1 MPQVDKEQLKKYS
14 PASAQYNPLW
24 VTSAM
29 RASRLGQIHRQADTG
44 DIRLLMAMLQEI
56 LTKNTTINGL
66 MQVRVAGLESI
77 SFSFVPNE
85 ADKNIK
91 RAQDNADLGNMIIDG
106 LKLVRKT
113 NDGYTNEGDNKQ
125 ISKRVS
131 TLSSWLGFFAGW
143 IYYDYK
149 DNLLLPVAIEGI
161 DNRSFVVNNK
171 DDSLYFMTDS
181 NNGIPFKSTG
191 PFNAIEV
198 RHNGISNRLAEIS
211 IGRPISYSWFLDF
224 NAYILLLRF
233 LEMTASPSPILERA
247 NKQELGESY
256 NEANDN
262 EALDFI
268 RNWVAGNMA
277 AVPSGFVLKWQE
289 PGKGGHSIFEAVRKF
304 VIEDY
309 KYGILGQLSSTNEV
323 GNLGGKSGIGLEI
336 QDFITTSEAYKIA
349 SMYSEIVNRAI
360 KLNRPNDLPP
370 KIIITRDNQAKR
382 DSALATIKTAKELG
396 IPVTEQYALQ
406 VAGLPTPKEGEKLI
420 GGSVYTLEPSS
431 QASET
436 KKPTGEPANTSDT
449 TDPSKSKEAEVEI
462 EVSSETNDTTAS
474 QEPKDE

>member
-1 MPQVDKEQLKKYS
+1 MPQVDPKELKKYS
-14 PASAQYNPLW
+14 PAGAQINPQW

-29 RASRLGQIHRQADTG
+29 RASRLGQIHRQADIG

-66 MQVRVAGLESI
+66 MQVRVAGLESVR
-77 SFSFVPNE
+77 FEFVPNE
-85 ADKNIK
+85 ADKNVK
-91 RAQDNADLGNMIIDG
+91 RASDFAALANNVMDNI
-106 LKLVRKT
+106 KLVRKT
-113 NDGYTNEGDNKQ
+113 SDGYTNEGDNKQ

-149 DNLLLPVAIEGI
+149 DNLLLPVALEGI
-161 DNRSFVVNNK
+161 DNRSFVVDNK
-171 DDSLYFMTDS
+171 DDSLVFMTDT
-181 NNGIPFKSTG
+181 NNGIPFKSIG
-191 PFNAIEV
+191 PFNSIEV

-256 NEANDN
+256 NTANDD
-262 EALDFI
+262 EAIEFI

-277 AVPSGFVLKWQE
+277 AVPSGFSLKWQE

-309 KYGILGQLSSTNEV
+309 KYGILGQLSSTNET

-336 QDFITTSEAYKIA
+336 QDFITTSEAYKVA
-349 SMYSEIVNRAI
+349 SMYSEMINRTI
-360 KLNRPNDLPP
+360 KLNYPNDLPP
-370 KIIITRDNQAKR
+370 KIIITRDNPAKR
-382 DSALATIKTAKELG
+382 DSALATIKSAKDLG
-396 IPVTEQYALQ
+396 IPVIESYALQ
-406 VAGLPTPKEGEKLI
+406 VAGLPAPKEGDRLL
-420 GGSVYTLEPSS
+420 GGSVYTLEP
-431 QASET
+431 ANPGKPTNEA
-436 KKPTGEPANTSDT
+436 KKPTSEPANTDET
-449 TDPSKSKEAEVEI
+449 TDPSKSTEVEVEI
-462 EVSSETNDTTAS
+462 EVDASE
-474 QEPKDE
+474 EPKDE